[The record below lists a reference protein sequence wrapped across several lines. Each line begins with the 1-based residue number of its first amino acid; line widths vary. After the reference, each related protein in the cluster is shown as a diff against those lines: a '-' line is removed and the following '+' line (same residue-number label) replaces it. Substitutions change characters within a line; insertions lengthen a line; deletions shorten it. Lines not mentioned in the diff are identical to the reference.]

1 MIRCICVGRIKERSL
16 QENISEYLKRMQA
29 YHKLEIV
36 EVADE
41 ATTLHNNKA
50 MEKEGARILAKIK
63 EKEYVVLLDLRGE
76 TFDSVSFADRLDN
89 ILATK
94 GNQVVF
100 VIGGSQGVSK
110 EVFERADLY
119 WKLSDCTFPHGIVR
133 LLLVEQIYRAFRILN
148 KEPYHK

>member
-1 MIRCICVGRIKERSL
+1 MIRCICVGKIKEKAL
-16 QENISEYLKRMQA
+16 QDCISEYVKRIQP
-29 YHKLEIV
+29 YHKLEII

-41 ATTLHNNKA
+41 PTTLHNNKA
-50 MEKEGARILAKIK
+50 MAKEGERTLAKIK
-63 EKEYVVLLDLRGE
+63 EKEFVVLLDLKGE
-76 TFDSVSFADRLDN
+76 TFDSISFAEKLGN
-89 ILATK
+89 SLATK

-110 EVFERADLY
+110 EVIERADLY

-133 LLLVEQIYRAFRILN
+133 LLLVEQIYRAFRIMN